1 MALTVW
7 KSFPPPPLFP
17 FRDSVVEAAAAAAAL
32 IANQDFDPAGFNEP
46 MAAAADATGV
56 VGGPGLGH
64 VAAEPRCQCPTKF
77 AWFLRP

>member
-1 MALTVW
+1 M
-7 KSFPPPPLFP
+7 
-17 FRDSVVEAAAAAAAL
+17 EAAAAAL
-32 IANQDFDPAGFNEP
+32 MANHDFDPAGFNEP

-77 AWFLRP
+77 A